1 MNYKP
6 NIQNRKGG
14 YEMKKDTM
22 KLIELVLTALV
33 ISLGTVMLGNSIPQK
48 ESKEIAINQTDK
60 AIIDSM
66 LLKPYNLDV
75 FK

>member
-1 MNYKP
+1 
-6 NIQNRKGG
+6 
-14 YEMKKDTM
+14 MKKDTM
-22 KLIELVLTALV
+22 KLIGLVLTALV
-33 ISLGTVMLGNSIPQK
+33 IALGTVMLGNSIPQK

-66 LLKPYNLDV
+66 LLKPYDLDV